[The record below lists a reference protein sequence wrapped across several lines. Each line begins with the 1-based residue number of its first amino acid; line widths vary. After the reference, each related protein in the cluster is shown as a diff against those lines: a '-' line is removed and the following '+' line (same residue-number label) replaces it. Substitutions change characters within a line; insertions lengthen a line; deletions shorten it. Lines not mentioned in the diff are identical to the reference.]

1 MFLIV
6 LEKMLEMFIILIVG
20 IITFK
25 TGIIDENS
33 NKKLSNL
40 LLMIVSP
47 LLIVTSYQLE
57 FDNELLH
64 GLILALIVSIIT
76 YIVTIFISKPLIS
89 KKNVNY
95 SVEKVAALYSNCGF
109 IGIPLINGILG
120 SEGVFY
126 MTAYMTVFN
135 ILVWTHG
142 ILVMEKNASI
152 KNAWRNLITPA
163 VIAVFIG
170 LLLFLFRIQ
179 LPQIIYS
186 PVDMIASMNTPL
198 AMIVAGYNIAQSN
211 LINSLKKIRI
221 YYVCFLKLIL
231 FPIICI
237 PILMLIPISFEILF
251 TVWIGVACP
260 TGATVIMFAE
270 RHEKDALYASE
281 IFVISTV
288 LSMVSIPLLS
298 IIASNLLK

>member
-20 IITFK
+20 IIAFK

-76 YIVTIFISKPLIS
+76 YIITIFISKPLIS

-179 LPQIIYS
+179 LPEIIYS
-186 PVDMIASMNTPL
+186 PVDMIASMNAPL
-198 AMIVAGYNIAQSN
+198 AMIVAGCNIAQSN
-211 LINSLKKIRI
+211 LINSLKKLEFIM
-221 YYVCFLKLIL
+221 YVF
-231 FPIICI
+231 
-237 PILMLIPISFEILF
+237 
-251 TVWIGVACP
+251 
-260 TGATVIMFAE
+260 
-270 RHEKDALYASE
+270 
-281 IFVISTV
+281 
-288 LSMVSIPLLS
+288 
-298 IIASNLLK
+298 